1 MDSSRN
7 ILKQYWNFDKF
18 RPLQEDIVDAS
29 INGMDVFALLPTGGG
44 KSICFQVPGIARE
57 GLCLVISP
65 LIALMQDQVNNL
77 NKRGLRAKAITSGM
91 SYRDIDITLDN
102 ARFGGLDFLYTSPER
117 LQSSLFIER
126 FKQFKLS
133 LIVIDEAHC
142 ISEWGHD
149 FRPSYRK
156 IVELRQFHPSV
167 PVMAVTATATP
178 ETKKDIVIQLQMK
191 DPSIFEISFERS
203 NLSYEVYHIENKL
216 NALLNVCKKFEGKT
230 GIVYCQT
237 RKNTK
242 DIALFLRE
250 NRIRSGVYHGG
261 LSSDERTNML
271 NAWLKNDISIMVAT
285 NAFGMGIDKSDVRF
299 VIHSEMSNSI
309 EGYFQEAGRAGRDG
323 FAART
328 MVFYSD
334 NDLDKL
340 RNNLIDEFPPMEDVK
355 YCYKAICN
363 YLGLAFGSGL
373 GETFPLDLSVF
384 AKRYDYSITKI
395 FHCIKI
401 LELNGNL
408 LFNEAS
414 YNPTKVKFVVG
425 AKKLYSFQ
433 IEQSKYA
440 GLITY
445 LTRTYPGIHDNF
457 YAINEFQALK
467 QLQLSSAELKS
478 RIENLEKYGILEVN
492 WQTNLPLVTFLE
504 ERWHDDHFTINA
516 SAYKLRKERAETKL
530 FSVESYLKNPICRNI
545 QLLAYFGQDGE
556 KCGKCD
562 ICKSESNSTLSLLEI
577 KKAILSL
584 IKTNSKTFQELESE
598 LDTIPKKMIDDAYF
612 DLQDFGNLVLVDD
625 KITFIKDL

>member
-1 MDSSRN
+1 MESSCN
-7 ILKQYWNFDKF
+7 ILKQYWDFDKF
-18 RPLQEDIVDAS
+18 RPLQEEIVDAA

-57 GLCLVISP
+57 GLCLVVSP

-117 LQSSLFIER
+117 LQSPLFIER
-126 FKQFKLS
+126 FKQFKLA

-156 IVELRQFHPSV
+156 IVELRQHHPSV

-178 ETKKDIVIQLQMK
+178 ETKKDIVAQLQMK
-191 DPSIFEISFERS
+191 NPSIFEFSFEKS
-203 NLSYEVYHIENKL
+203 NLSYEVYPIENKL
-216 NALLNVCKKFEGKT
+216 NALLTVCKKFDGKT
-230 GIVYCQT
+230 GIIYCQT

-242 DIALFLRE
+242 EIALFLRE
-250 NRIRSGVYHGG
+250 NKIRSGVYHGG
-261 LSSDERTNML
+261 LSSEDRTNML
-271 NAWLKNDISIMVAT
+271 DAWLKNDITIMVAT
-285 NAFGMGIDKSDVRF
+285 NAFGMGIDKADVRF
-299 VIHSEMSNSI
+299 VVHSEMSNSI

-334 NDLDKL
+334 GDLEKL
-340 RNNLIDEFPPMEDVK
+340 HTNLMDEFPPIDDVK

-363 YLGLAFGSGL
+363 YLGLAFGSGM
-373 GETFPLDLSVF
+373 GETFPIDLSVF
-384 AKRYDYSITKI
+384 SKRYDYSITKV

-414 YNPTKVKFVVG
+414 FTPTKVKFVVG

-433 IEQSKYA
+433 IEQQKYA

-445 LTRTYPGIHDNF
+445 LTRTYPGIHDDF

-467 QLQLSSAELKS
+467 KLQITAAELKS
-478 RIENLEKYGILEVN
+478 RIENLEKYGIIEVS

-504 ERWHDDHFTINA
+504 ERWHDDHFTLNA
-516 SAYKLRKERAETKL
+516 SAYKHRKERSEAKL
-530 FSVESYLKNPICRNI
+530 SSVETYLKAPICRNI
-545 QLLAYFGQDGE
+545 QLLRYFGQDGE

-562 ICKSESNSTLSLLEI
+562 VCKAESKSTLTLLEVKI
-577 KKAILSL
+577 AILSL
-584 IKTNSKTFQELESE
+584 VKIGPKTFQELEHE
-598 LDTIPKKMIDDAYF
+598 LETIPKKMIDDAYY
-612 DLQDFGNLVLVDD
+612 DLQDFGNLNLIDD
-625 KITFIKDL
+625 KITFVKEL